1 VREREVIDGRQAT
14 WLVIGLILPTAILVV
29 PAITVKHAGHDAWL
43 SIFLAL
49 PGGLAVAWVVVSLCR
64 RFPGKD
70 FFQCAEEALG
80 RLPAR
85 VVELLYVWWFLH
97 AASLIALEFAAFLC
111 AAILPD
117 TPPLVF
123 FILGLAVVAYAVR
136 HGLEVMARYSQVVLP
151 LTLLLLSM
159 VLLLAVK
166 EMKFGR
172 LLPIFD
178 QPFPSVL
185 KGAAAPLAWFGEVVV
200 FGLIIPNLNRQEEA
214 LRAAARG
221 ILFTSFY
228 LWACVTATIAVFG
241 PALPAGWLFPT
252 YNTVRVVSIANFLE
266 RLDAVVVAAWM
277 FGGFIK
283 VGMFYYA
290 AVLGSARL
298 LGLKDYRPLVG
309 PVGATIVGLA
319 TLCRSVV
326 ELRDFAARVWPAY
339 AFIPYEAG
347 IPLLLLTVAGIRR
360 RGERKP

>member
-1 VREREVIDGRQAT
+1 MRERELIDGRQAT

-29 PAITVKHAGHDAWL
+29 PASTIKHAGHDAWL

-49 PGGLAVAWVVVSLCR
+49 PGGLAVAWMVVSLCR
-64 RFPGKD
+64 RFPEKD
-70 FFQCAEEALG
+70 FFECAEEVLG
-80 RLPAR
+80 RVPAR
-85 VVELLYVWWFLH
+85 VVEVSYVWWFLH
-97 AASLIALEFAAFLC
+97 TASLITLEFAAFLC

-123 FILGLAVVAYAVR
+123 FVVGLAVVAYLVR
-136 HGLEVMARYSQVVLP
+136 LGPEVMGRYAQTVLP
-151 LTLLLLSM
+151 LTLLLLSV
-159 VLLLAVK
+159 VLLLAVRDM
-166 EMKFGR
+166 EMCR
-172 LLPIFD
+172 LLPVFD
-178 QPFPSVL
+178 RPFPLVL

-200 FGLIIPNLNRQEEA
+200 FGLIIPHLNRPDEA

-221 ILFTSFY
+221 LLFTAFC
-228 LWACVTATIAVFG
+228 LWASVTATIAVFG

-290 AVLGSARL
+290 AALGSARI
-298 LGLKDYRPLVG
+298 LGIKDYRPLVL
-309 PVGATIVGLA
+309 PVGAVIVALA

-326 ELRDFAARVWPAY
+326 ELRDFAARVWPIY
-339 AFIPYEAG
+339 AFIPYGAG
-347 IPLLLLTVAGIRR
+347 IPLLLLLVAVLR
-360 RGERKP
+360 RGGKGS